1 MPQSIGVIEAS
12 GKVHPRKGFGF
23 RRHATTVSADSDTR
37 SDPRTLRW
45 RRTSVDITV
54 SERTDGIVV
63 VDVGGAVDVYTAAQL
78 RSALDAQIHQGRT
91 RLILDFDDVDFL
103 DSTGLGVLVARLKVV
118 RVQDGWIRL
127 VCSSE
132 KILRVLRITGLD
144 KVFPIVAAVE
154 DAAQNPSASG
164 NTAAA
169 G

>member
-1 MPQSIGVIEAS
+1 
-12 GKVHPRKGFGF
+12 
-23 RRHATTVSADSDTR
+23 
-37 SDPRTLRW
+37 
-45 RRTSVDITV
+45 VDITV

-63 VDVGGAVDVYTAAQL
+63 VDVGGAVDVYTATQL